1 MKQAI
6 GSYLAILAF
15 VSISQI
21 TLAAGFTPPRVF
33 AQGGDAQI
41 DRLNAMDQKC
51 EEARAKALAPIRA
64 KKIEE
69 CVNQER
75 RDRRV
80 CELEFSS
87 YGDTRPITY
96 VGRIEGD
103 FYDLPE
109 CQAAKA
115 AWKAWED
122 SKGRR

>member
-1 MKQAI
+1 MRRIKLIAI
-6 GSYLAILAF
+6 GAM
-15 VSISQI
+15 
-21 TLAAGFTPPRVF
+21 FTATSVF
-33 AQGGDAQI
+33 AQSDDAQI
-41 DRLNAMDQKC
+41 ARLNAMDQKC
-51 EEARAKALAPIRA
+51 EEGRAKALAPIRA

-80 CELEFSS
+80 CELEFGS
-87 YGDTRPITY
+87 YGDTRAITAM
-96 VGRIEGD
+96 GRIEGA